1 MKENISRALRWGTI
15 LAATSG
21 GPLLGAVIF
30 GGQAGWYLLAI
41 LTTTTYIGVVVAA
54 GILRVAG
61 ADVRAG
67 DAAAMVTLAGFVGGG
82 GIIVLVA
89 CAGGCAW

>member
-1 MKENISRALRWGTI
+1 MTDNISRALRWGAL

-21 GPLLGAVIF
+21 GPLLGAVLF
-30 GGQAGWYLLAI
+30 GGDAGWYILGI
-41 LTTTTYIGVVVAA
+41 LTTSTYAGVVVAA
-54 GILRVAG
+54 GILRSSG

-67 DAAAMVTLAGFVGGG
+67 DAAAMSVTAGFFGGV
-82 GIIVLVA
+82 ILIVAVA